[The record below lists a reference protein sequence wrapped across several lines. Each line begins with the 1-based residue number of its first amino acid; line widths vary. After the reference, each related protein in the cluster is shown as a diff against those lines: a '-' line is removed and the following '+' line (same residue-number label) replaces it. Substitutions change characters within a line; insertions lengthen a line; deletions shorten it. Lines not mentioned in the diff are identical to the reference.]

1 MKKAGKVKVMLPET
15 GLEGDEGAREVERV
29 RLVVVAGGLVGT
41 DGFWR

>member
-1 MKKAGKVKVMLPET
+1 MKVMLRET

-29 RLVVVAGGLVGT
+29 RLGVVAGDLVGI

>member
-1 MKKAGKVKVMLPET
+1 MKKAGKVKVMLRET

-29 RLVVVAGGLVGT
+29 RLGVVAGDLVGI